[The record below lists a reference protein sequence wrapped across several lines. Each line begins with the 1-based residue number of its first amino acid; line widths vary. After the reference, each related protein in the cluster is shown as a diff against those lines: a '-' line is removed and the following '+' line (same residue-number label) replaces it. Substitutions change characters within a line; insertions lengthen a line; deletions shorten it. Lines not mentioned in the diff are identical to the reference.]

1 MDRQEIIDVLWSL
14 ARDRE
19 SFFTDDDYNDIF
31 RHDHAALMAAIEIIE
46 EEQLCSAETALAALR
61 EQAERSKGCDHCRG
75 WDKRSGANYCP
86 MCGKKLED
94 TP

>member
-19 SFFTDDDYNDIF
+19 SFFTDDGYDDLF

-46 EEQLCSAETALAALR
+46 
-61 EQAERSKGCDHCRG
+61 AERSKGCDHCRG